1 MVVGPKLRE
10 KTVLPPSVT
19 IGIRLRKA
27 REAKDITQAAL
38 NRKLGLPVA
47 RVNQVEMGRLGMSA
61 TMLKAVC
68 SELNVSPSYFVK
80 GTEDGYDS
88 KYGET
93 ITAIVEGLATHPEF
107 TRDMY
112 HYFRYLL
119 WTREEFIREAKG
131 GKAPPQAII
140 PLTQAKEENN
150 HGENSGL
157 QDIHSSWTANSLRG
171 IELVEY

>member
-1 MVVGPKLRE
+1 MVVGRKPRE
-10 KTVLPPSVT
+10 HTVLPPSVT

-27 REAKDITQAAL
+27 REAKDITQTAL

-68 SELNVSPSYFVK
+68 NELSVSPSYFVK

-88 KYGET
+88 KYCET
-93 ITAIVEGLATHPEF
+93 ITAIVEGLALHPEF

-119 WTREEFIREAKG
+119 WTREEFIQEARG
-131 GKAPPQAII
+131 GKAPPQSLI
-140 PLTQAKEENN
+140 PLTQAEENN
-150 HGENSGL
+150 HGENPGL

-171 IELVEY
+171 IELDQY